1 MPTGPEMDAVRR
13 NKLMFGNKLDDIQLS
28 SLSSS
33 GTSTPQNPGSV
44 PDSARGDAIKSS
56 MLVDP
61 SNSYTV
67 PYDMSLI
74 DMDLSNYPQKVPAA
88 KETETR

>member
-1 MPTGPEMDAVRR
+1 MPTGQEMDAVRR

-28 SLSSS
+28 SVSSS

-44 PDSARGDAIKSS
+44 PDSLNSDVMKSS
-56 MLVDP
+56 LLVDP

-74 DMDLSNYPQKVPAA
+74 DMDLSTYPPKVPAA
-88 KETETR
+88 TETEPR